1 MPDPAPTPPAD
12 MPSWIEQRCNAMID
26 QIDHYVEAKNSLHG
40 IEDYEW
46 LEEEYDAKIEVLSMD
61 MTAICEEFS

>member
-1 MPDPAPTPPAD
+1 MPDPNLSPMPP
-12 MPSWIEQRCNAMID
+12 WIEQRCNQLID
-26 QIDHYVEAKNSLHG
+26 QIDHYVVAKNSLHG
-40 IEDYEW
+40 IEDFEW

>member
-1 MPDPAPTPPAD
+1 MPDPNLSP
-12 MPSWIEQRCNAMID
+12 MPDWIEQRCDQLID
-26 QIDHYVEAKNSLHG
+26 QIDDYVWRRNSLHG
-40 IEDYEW
+40 IEDFEW

>member
-1 MPDPAPTPPAD
+1 MPDPNLSP
-12 MPSWIEQRCNAMID
+12 MPDWIEQRCNAMID